1 MRVEMPV
8 VPQPLVDSPNDIE
21 KKEVKSGGVEEENQD
36 QEPQS
41 FVPSPL
47 GSSGTYSVSSL
58 KAAVS
63 YYAKF
68 LTVAENNLR
77 AAHHPAGIPQMLLD
91 RLNDH

>member
-8 VPQPLVDSPNDIE
+8 VPQPLVESPNNIE
-21 KKEVKSGGVEEENQD
+21 KKELKPSRVGEEKPDEGS
-36 QEPQS
+36 QS

-58 KAAVS
+58 KAAVD

-68 LTVAENNLR
+68 LTVAENNLQ
-77 AAHHPAGIPQMLLD
+77 AAHHPQKIPQMLLD
-91 RLNDH
+91 RLNAR